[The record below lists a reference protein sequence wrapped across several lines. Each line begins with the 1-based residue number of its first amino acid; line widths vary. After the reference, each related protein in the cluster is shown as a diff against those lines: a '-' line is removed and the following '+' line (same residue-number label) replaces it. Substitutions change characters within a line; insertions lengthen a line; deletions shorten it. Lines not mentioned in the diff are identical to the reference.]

1 MALFNFFPVAEGIE
15 HLPHFYCMFSC
26 DFVSFCLLFSFFSLR
41 SASAMNARMNAAATC
56 GTIAFP
62 YPFNLIFRASPVESA
77 YATSTG
83 QSGTTPRGIP

>member
-1 MALFNFFPVAEGIE
+1 MRLTALFGFGWIGLDWIGSRWALYRLTQALSTEA
-15 HLPHFYCMFSC
+15 Y
-26 DFVSFCLLFSFFSLR
+26 
-41 SASAMNARMNAAATC
+41 ASSRNARMNAAATC